1 MMRLKDKVAIV
12 TGAGSGNGATIAK
25 GFLAEGAKVVFADIN
40 IHAALEVASQSDARQ
55 DDWMAVEVDVAS
67 PTSVKEL
74 IYKSMKAFSR
84 VDIMVA
90 NAGITIRK
98 PFLELTESDY
108 DKVMDVNAKG
118 VFFCSQEAARIMDE
132 QGGGSIIHMSSTT
145 SVLAEANAVQYG
157 ASKGAVAA
165 MTRHMALDLGD
176 RNIRVNAIA
185 PGTIQ
190 TNLTGSRLQ
199 DEEVV
204 AKEADLTMLKRIGQP
219 SDIVGATI
227 FLASDES
234 SFITGTQIFV
244 DGGYSV
250 K

>member
-1 MMRLKDKVAIV
+1 MRLRDKVAIV
-12 TGAGSGNGATIAK
+12 TGAGSGNGAAIAK
-25 GFLAEGAKVVFADIN
+25 GFLAAGAKVVFADIN
-40 IHAALEVASQSDARQ
+40 VSAAEQEAIQSEYGKDA
-55 DDWMAVEVDVAS
+55 WIAVEVDVANQS
-67 PTSVKEL
+67 SVEEL
-74 IYKSMKAFSR
+74 IRETLKAFSKID
-84 VDIMVA
+84 VMVA

-98 PFLELTESDY
+98 PFLELSEADY
-108 DKVMDVNAKG
+108 DRVMDVNAKG
-118 VFFCSQEAARIMDE
+118 VFFCSQEAARIMVE

-145 SVLAEANAVQYG
+145 SVLAEGNAVQYG

-165 MTRHMALDLGD
+165 MTRHMALDLGEQ
-176 RNIRVNAIA
+176 NVRVNAIA

-190 TNLTGSRLQ
+190 TKLTGSRLQ
-199 DEEVV
+199 AEGVV
-204 AKEADLTMLKRIGQP
+204 AREAELTMLKRIGQP
-219 SDIVGATI
+219 DDLIGAAL

>member
-1 MMRLKDKVAIV
+1 MRLKDKVAIV
-12 TGAGSGNGATIAK
+12 TGAGSGNGAAIAK
-25 GFLAEGAKVVFADIN
+25 GFLIEGAKVVFADIN
-40 IHAALEVASQSDARQ
+40 VNAAEREAIQSGYGE
-55 DDWMAVEVDVAS
+55 DDWIAVEVDVAN

-74 IYKSMKAFSR
+74 IRETMKAFSR
-84 VDIMVA
+84 VDVMVA

-98 PFLELTESDY
+98 PFLELMEMDY
-108 DKVMDVNAKG
+108 DRVMDVNAKG
-118 VFFCSQEAARIMDE
+118 VFFCSQEAARIMVE

-165 MTRHMALDLGD
+165 MTRHMALDLGE
-176 RNIRVNAIA
+176 RNIRVNAVA

-199 DEEVV
+199 AEEVV